1 MNRNVM
7 IVDDDSSILYTVKR
21 MLESAD
27 MTVTTASNGRT
38 CLEEL
43 KKGFKGLILMDIMM
57 PDMDG
62 WDTVKE
68 IVDQGFLDGII
79 ICMLTG
85 KKVPDQKMD
94 KLKEYVLDYITKP
107 LQKHKFVSI
116 VEEYLS
122 FLK

>member
-21 MLESAD
+21 ILESAK
-27 MTVTTASNGRT
+27 MMVCTASGGKE
-38 CLEEL
+38 CLEQLE
-43 KKGFKGLILMDIMM
+43 KGFKGLILMDIIM

-68 IVDQGFLDGII
+68 IVDRGFLDGII

-85 KKVPDQKMD
+85 KEVPDQKMD
-94 KLKEYVLDYITKP
+94 KLKEYVLDYIIKP
-107 LQKHKFVSI
+107 LHREKLVSI
-116 VEEYLS
+116 VKEYLS

>member
-7 IVDDDSSILYTVKR
+7 IVDDDPSILYTVKR

-27 MTVTTASNGRT
+27 MTVTTASNGRI

-43 KKGFKGLILMDIMM
+43 KKGFKGLILMDIIM

-94 KLKEYVLDYITKP
+94 KLKEYILDYITKP
-107 LQKHKFVSI
+107 LQKDKFVSI

>member
-1 MNRNVM
+1 MV
-7 IVDDDSSILYTVKR
+7 VDDDSSILYTVR
-21 MLESAD
+21 RILESGK
-27 MTVTTASNGRT
+27 MTVYTVDSGKK

-43 KKGFKGLILMDIMM
+43 KKGFKGLILMDIIM

-85 KKVPDQKMD
+85 REVPDQKMD
-94 KLKEYVLDYITKP
+94 RLKEYVLDYITKP
-107 LQKHKFVSI
+107 LDRKKLVSI
-116 VEEYLS
+116 VEEYLLY
-122 FLK
+122 LK

>member
-1 MNRNVM
+1 MV
-7 IVDDDSSILYTVKR
+7 VDDDPSILYTVR
-21 MLESAD
+21 RILESAK
-27 MTVTTASNGRT
+27 MTVYTADSGRK

-43 KKGFKGLILMDIMM
+43 KKGFKGLILMDVIM

-85 KKVPDQKMD
+85 REVPDQKMD

-107 LQKHKFVSI
+107 LDRKKLVSV
-116 VEEYLS
+116 VEEYL
-122 FLK
+122 LYMK

>member
-1 MNRNVM
+1 MSRNVM
-7 IVDDDSSILYTVKR
+7 IVDDESFILYTVR
-21 MLESAD
+21 RILENAD
-27 MTVTTASNGRT
+27 MRITTASSGSA

-43 KKGFKGLILMDIMM
+43 RKGFKGLILMDIMM

-62 WDTVKE
+62 WDTVEE

-85 KKVPDQKMD
+85 KEEPDQKMD

-107 LQKHKFVSI
+107 LQKDKLVSI